1 MGTALITGA
10 SAGLGLEFAK
20 LFAADKHDLVLVARR
35 KDRLDELATK
45 LAADHQVKVEVI
57 AADLMAADASDKI
70 LREVAER
77 KLEIDFL
84 VNNAGYGT
92 TGRFVGSDV
101 AKERGMIAVNV
112 TALTELTRGVLPG
125 MIARGRG
132 RVLNISSTAAFQPG
146 PFMAVYYASKAYV
159 SSFSEA
165 LVYELKGTGV
175 TVTVSCPGPT
185 LTEFSQVAGMEKSRL
200 FAKGG
205 AMSSVDVA
213 TQAYRAMHAGKVMIV
228 HGFMNALSAFSVRFS
243 PRWLV
248 RAIAGTLNSGKD
260 DGKPQLK
267 A

>member
-10 SAGLGLEFAK
+10 SAGLGLEYAK

-35 KDRLDELATK
+35 KDRLEELART
-45 LAADHQVKVEVI
+45 LADAHKVRVEVI
-57 AADLMAADASDKI
+57 AVDLMKADAAETI
-70 LREVAER
+70 LKEVAER
-77 KLEIDFL
+77 KLEIEFL

-92 TGRFVGSDV
+92 TGRFAASDV

-125 MIARGRG
+125 MIARNRG
-132 RVLNISSTAAFQPG
+132 RILNISSTAAFQPG

-159 SSFSEA
+159 SSFTEA

-175 TVTVSCPGPT
+175 TATVSCPGPT
-185 LTEFSQVAGMEKSRL
+185 LTEFSQVAGIEKSRL

-205 AMSSVDVA
+205 AMSSLDVA
-213 TQAYRAMHAGKVMIV
+213 TQGYRAMHAGRVMVV

-243 PRWLV
+243 PRFLV
-248 RAIAGTLNSGKD
+248 RAIAGALNSSKD
-260 DGKPQLK
+260 DGKPQLP